1 MSVQASETLAIDG
14 GTPLRTRPMPVRGL
28 FGAEEKAAVVALF
41 DECIRSGDAFSYGGP
56 QEESYCAEFAQ
67 LLGGGFADAVNS
79 GTSAVYVALK
89 ALDVQPFTE
98 VIVPALSDAG
108 GLMPVPLLNCIPIV
122 ADARPG
128 SYNVGPDE
136 IEAVLS
142 PRTSALLVAHL
153 GGEAVEMDPVL
164 ELARARGVPVI
175 EDCAQAHGA
184 RYKGRPVGTLG
195 TIAAFSTMSGK
206 HHATGAQGG
215 VVFTRDEAL
224 YWRARQ
230 ASDRGKPFG
239 GLPEERRGASLNLN
253 SNDLAATIGRVQ
265 LRKLPGIV
273 SARRRVAGEIAA
285 GLRRSTVVSPGWQPA
300 GSEAS
305 YWFLRL
311 HVDGSKIGVDPTTF
325 ARAVSREGIP
335 LAPAYSGALQGTAP
349 WLTRRRVFGESG
361 YPWAAPEYRASGGD
375 PERRFAC
382 PNALAVL
389 ESDFNLSI
397 HEAWGEDEVW
407 DTLAAIEKVERAYRS
422 S

>member
-1 MSVQASETLAIDG
+1 MTVKSPETLAIDG
-14 GTPLRTRPMPVRGL
+14 GTPVRTRPMPERGL

-41 DECIRSGDAFSYGGP
+41 DECISSGDVFSYGGP
-56 QEESYCAEFAQ
+56 QEEAYCAEFARF
-67 LLGGGFADAVNS
+67 LGGGFADAVNS

-142 PRTSALLVAHL
+142 PRTSAILVAHL
-153 GGEAVEMDPVL
+153 AGEAVEMDPVL
-164 ELARARGVPVI
+164 ELARSRGVPVI
-175 EDCAQAHGA
+175 EDCAQSHGA
-184 RYKGRPVGTLG
+184 RYKGRLVGTLG
-195 TIAAFSTMSGK
+195 TIGAFSTMSGK

-239 GLPEERRGASLNLN
+239 GLLEERRVASLNLN

-273 SARRRVAGEIAA
+273 GARRRVVEQIAT
-285 GLRRSTVVSPGWQPA
+285 GLRRSEVVSPGWQPE

-325 ARAVSREGIP
+325 ARAVASAGHRP
-335 LAPAYSGALQGTAP
+335 LAHPAPRLRGERVPLGRAGVPRPRGRPRAALPLPQRPGGAGERLQPLHPRVLG
-349 WLTRRRVFGESG
+349 RR
-361 YPWAAPEYRASGGD
+361 
-375 PERRFAC
+375 
-382 PNALAVL
+382 
-389 ESDFNLSI
+389 
-397 HEAWGEDEVW
+397 
-407 DTLAAIEKVERAYRS
+407 
-422 S
+422 